1 MAGKWKRM
9 KGWYKK
15 VTGKIILEAVNL
27 KKYYHRGAEIVKAL
41 DGVELKIKESEIIS
55 IVGPSGSGKTT
66 LMNLISCLDK
76 ISAGSLKIDNVDVAS
91 LEEND
96 LIKIRRENIGFVFQ
110 RFYLIPTLTVRE
122 NVELPL
128 IFAKKNIDAKNISN
142 LLKEVDLEDKK
153 ELPVKYL
160 SGGDKQRT
168 GIARALVNNPKILIA
183 DEPTGKL
190 ETKIG
195 SQILELFKRLSQK
208 GLAVFIATHD
218 LELAKAT
225 QKIIHLQDGKIIP
238 KEKSDLYY

>member
-1 MAGKWKRM
+1 MEA
-9 KGWYKK
+9 K
-15 VTGKIILEAVNL
+15 VILEAKSL
-27 KKYYHRGAEIVKAL
+27 KKYYQRGSEMVRAL
-41 DGVELKIKESEIIS
+41 DGVDFKIMEREIVS

-66 LMNLISCLDK
+66 LMHLIGCLDK
-76 ISAGSLKIDNVDVAS
+76 ASAGSLKIGDTEVAS

-128 IFAKKNIDAKNISN
+128 IFAKKSINEKKLSV
-142 LLKEVDLEDKK
+142 LLEEVGLKGKERIQ
-153 ELPVKYL
+153 VKYL

-168 GIARALVNNPKILIA
+168 GIARALVNDPKILIA

-190 ETKIG
+190 ETEVRG
-195 SQILELFKRLSQK
+195 QILELFKSLSEK
-208 GLAVFIATHD
+208 GLAICIATHD
-218 LELAKAT
+218 LELAEAT
-225 QKIIHLQDGKIIP
+225 QRIIHLQDGKIVP